1 MKLSVDSVK
10 VVEVGPR
17 DGLQNEKVVIPLQAK
32 VSYIEA
38 LGDAGLKV
46 IEAGAFVSPKWVPQM
61 ADTADVY
68 AEIPKDPGVEYP
80 VLVPNMKG
88 LERAIEVGVK
98 SIAIFT
104 AASESF
110 NKRNINMTIDESFE
124 NFAAVVP
131 RALNEGMRVRGYVST
146 AFGCPY
152 EGEVPPEKVLEVC
165 ARLLDLGCYEV
176 SVGDTIGVGTPMQ
189 VQGVI
194 GMLLQ
199 VIPATKLAMH
209 FHDTR
214 GTALANTLASLEMG
228 IATYDA
234 SSGGL
239 GGCPYAP
246 GASGNMATEDLVY
259 MLDHMAIETGLDLK
273 RLVKASSIVA
283 PYLDH
288 PLPRRYLQACT
299 RAAVPAAPATAAVQS
314 SVPEVPRWEN
324 GWYVVPWQVIFR
336 DVDSFG
342 HVNNAV
348 YLTYF
353 EWARAQMWFDLTEAK
368 GAPEDIGF
376 IMPRAE
382 VDYLAQLGLEPIDIC
397 VRVSEMRNTSLDT
410 VYEIRRGEGQV
421 AATGKVVVV
430 LFDWHEQRKTPISDE
445 LRRKVR
451 ERCAS

>member
-1 MKLSVDSVK
+1 MKINVDTVK
-10 VVEVGPR
+10 IVEVGPR
-17 DGLQNEKVVIPLQAK
+17 DGLQNEKVTIPTDAK
-32 VSYIEA
+32 VAYITA
-38 LGDAGLKV
+38 LSDAGLRV

-68 AEIPKDPGVEYP
+68 RSIPKDPGVDYP

-88 LERAIEVGVK
+88 LERAIEANVK

-110 NKRNINMTIDESFE
+110 NKRNINMSIDESFE

-131 RALNEGMRVRGYVST
+131 RALHEGMRVRGYVST

-152 EGEVPPEKVLEVC
+152 EGEVPAEKVLEVC

-199 VIPATKLAMH
+199 VIPVNRLAMH

-214 GTALANTLASLEMG
+214 GTALANTLAALEMG
-228 IATYDA
+228 IPTFDA

-259 MLDHMAIETGLDLK
+259 MLDNMAIETGVDLN
-273 RLVKASSIVA
+273 RLVAASQIIA

-288 PLPRRYLQACT
+288 PLPGRYLQACT
-299 RAAVPAAPATAAVQS
+299 RAAAKIAPASTVVQ
-314 SVPEVPRWEN
+314 
-324 GWYVVPWQVIFR
+324 
-336 DVDSFG
+336 
-342 HVNNAV
+342 
-348 YLTYF
+348 
-353 EWARAQMWFDLTEAK
+353 
-368 GAPEDIGF
+368 
-376 IMPRAE
+376 
-382 VDYLAQLGLEPIDIC
+382 
-397 VRVSEMRNTSLDT
+397 
-410 VYEIRRGEGQV
+410 
-421 AATGKVVVV
+421 
-430 LFDWHEQRKTPISDE
+430 
-445 LRRKVR
+445 
-451 ERCAS
+451 